1 MKELRRVYH
10 IGDTI
15 LSENMVLNIVSSGG
29 TKFVITHVYTKE
41 DGIKEYNICN
51 LVTIKES
58 EISGLVKPG
67 KPLPQYCKVYVDTR
81 NSSIEGDYHEG
92 NILRAWEN
100 NYGDVM
106 YEVFL
111 DDLGRTAWFYCNDVY
126 TVLEDK

>member
-1 MKELRRVYH
+1 MRELKRVYH

-15 LSENMVLNIVSSGG
+15 MSENMVLNMVADGG

-41 DGIKEYNICN
+41 DGNREYNICN

-67 KPLPQYCKVYVDTR
+67 KPLPQYSKVYVDTR
-81 NSSIEGDYHEG
+81 NSSIEDDYHEG
-92 NILRAWEN
+92 NILRTWEN

-111 DDLGRTAWFYCNDVY
+111 DDLGRSAWFYCNDVY
-126 TVLEDK
+126 TVLGDK